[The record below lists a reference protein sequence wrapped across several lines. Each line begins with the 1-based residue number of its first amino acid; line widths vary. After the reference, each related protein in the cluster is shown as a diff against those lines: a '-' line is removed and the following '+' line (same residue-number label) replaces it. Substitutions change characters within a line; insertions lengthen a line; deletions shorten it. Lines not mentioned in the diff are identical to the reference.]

1 MEAPLVLNSSFES
14 WPLKEQTAKIL
25 GLPQV
30 AVTPAAQILADGDGW
45 LWFEP
50 AAQRD
55 FPAASQEEALARVQ
69 RRAMGSHLRPLL
81 PILHQWAC
89 SSRLVR
95 IDMKYIAIAVL
106 LAIFVGAIF
115 YAVNHSSEPPKAEQN
130 TGWMQR

>member
-25 GLPQV
+25 GFPQV
-30 AVTPAAQILADGDGW
+30 AVTPTAQILADGDGW

-69 RRAMGSHLRPLL
+69 RRAVGSHLRPLL
-81 PILHQWAC
+81 RQSCVSGVLFPSCEDRHEIHRDC
-89 SSRLVR
+89 RTSRHLISHEVQQ
-95 IDMKYIAIAVL
+95 A
-106 LAIFVGAIF
+106 G
-115 YAVNHSSEPPKAEQN
+115 
-130 TGWMQR
+130 